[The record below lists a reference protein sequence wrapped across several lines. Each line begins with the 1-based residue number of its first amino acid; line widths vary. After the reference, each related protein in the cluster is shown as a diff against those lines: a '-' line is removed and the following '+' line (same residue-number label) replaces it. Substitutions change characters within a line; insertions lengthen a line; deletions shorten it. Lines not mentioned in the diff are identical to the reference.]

1 MTAACRQEKVD
12 QEFIKS
18 KCGHN
23 ILLDHCILD
32 ICLILLIEFGPLSD
46 PLWNNIAK
54 LFACPSITHKDD
66 HFAKKHFEILEPHY
80 KILGRGSH
88 LSF

>member
-23 ILLDHCILD
+23 ILLDHCILASLWVID
-32 ICLILLIEFGPLSD
+32 GQANNFAILFQ
-46 PLWNNIAK
+46 
-54 LFACPSITHKDD
+54 
-66 HFAKKHFEILEPHY
+66 
-80 KILGRGSH
+80 RGSERGPN
-88 LSF
+88 SISKIRQMSKIQ

>member
-1 MTAACRQEKVD
+1 MIAACRQEKVD

-32 ICLILLIEFGPLSD
+32 ICLILIFQVLNMQTTGIWAPFRSL
-46 PLWNNIAK
+46 
-54 LFACPSITHKDD
+54 
-66 HFAKKHFEILEPHY
+66 
-80 KILGRGSH
+80 
-88 LSF
+88 